1 MIHLINDYYLDAD
14 NNCYT
19 VGIPKKNKDEKT
31 FISKPKY
38 YSTLDRAISSTAER
52 VLRDKI
58 SYGDIDTL
66 NSALAELQNIKNEL
80 SRIINVAINS
90 EEHE

>member
-14 NNCYT
+14 SNCYI

-31 FISKPKY
+31 CISKPKY

-58 SYGDIDTL
+58 YSGKIDTL
-66 NSALAELQNIKNEL
+66 NSALSELQNIKSEL
-80 SRIINVAINS
+80 GRIINIAINMG
-90 EEHE
+90 

>member
-14 NNCYT
+14 NNCYI

-31 FISKPKY
+31 CISKPKY

-58 SYGDIDTL
+58 YSGEIDTL
-66 NSALAELQNIKNEL
+66 NRALSELQNIKSEL
-80 SRIINVAINS
+80 GRIINIAINKG
-90 EEHE
+90 

>member
-14 NNCYT
+14 NNCYI

-31 FISKPKY
+31 CISKPKY

-58 SYGDIDTL
+58 YSGEIDTL

-80 SRIINVAINS
+80 SRVISITIN
-90 EEHE
+90 EEQK

>member
-14 NNCYT
+14 SNCYI
-19 VGIPKKNKDEKT
+19 VGVPKKNKDEKT

-58 SYGDIDTL
+58 YSGEIDTL
-66 NSALAELQNIKNEL
+66 NSALSELQNIKKEL
-80 SRIINVAINS
+80 SRIISITIN
-90 EEHE
+90 EEQK

>member
-19 VGIPKKNKDEKT
+19 VGIPNKNKYKKT

-58 SYGDIDTL
+58 YSGEIDTL
-66 NSALAELQNIKNEL
+66 NSALSELQNIKSEL
-80 SRIINVAINS
+80 GRIIDIAINKR
-90 EEHE
+90 

>member
-14 NNCYT
+14 SNRYT
-19 VGIPKKNKDEKT
+19 VGIPKKNKDGKT
-31 FISKPKY
+31 CISKPKY

-58 SYGDIDTL
+58 SSGDIDTL
-66 NSALAELQNIKNEL
+66 NGALAELQNIKNEL
-80 SRIINVAINS
+80 SRTINVVINN
-90 EEHE
+90 EEHR

>member
-14 NNCYT
+14 NNCYI

-31 FISKPKY
+31 CISKPKY

-58 SYGDIDTL
+58 YSGEIDTL
-66 NSALAELQNIKNEL
+66 NSALSELQNIKNEL
-80 SRIINVAINS
+80 SRVISITIN
-90 EEHE
+90 EEQK

>member
-14 NNCYT
+14 SNCYT
-19 VGIPKKNKDEKT
+19 VGIPKKNKDGKIC
-31 FISKPKY
+31 ISKPKY

-58 SYGDIDTL
+58 SSGDIDTL

-80 SRIINVAINS
+80 SRTIDVVINN
-90 EEHE
+90 EEHR

>member
-14 NNCYT
+14 SNCYI

-31 FISKPKY
+31 CISKPKY

-58 SYGDIDTL
+58 YSGKIDTL
-66 NSALAELQNIKNEL
+66 NSALSELQNIKSEL
-80 SRIINVAINS
+80 GRIINIAINKG
-90 EEHE
+90 